1 MNQNQPIGVFDSG
14 LGGLTVLRALRE
26 QLPAEDFLY
35 IGDTARL
42 PYGAKSRASITQ
54 FTKEAVSALIDRGC
68 KLVVVACNTATAAAL
83 PAVQAAFPHIPV
95 IGTIE
100 SGAASVACA
109 SRSGI
114 VAVIATAA
122 TVCSGAYEQAIQ
134 KALPASR
141 VRSIAC
147 PLFVT
152 LAEEGWMG
160 GSIVEA
166 IAQRYLGPVFSE
178 KSEDR
183 PDCLVLG
190 CTHFPP
196 LRQAIAQSLPPEV
209 AVVDPALATAL
220 EVKST
225 LAAQKLA
232 RLDEHKGVSVFQ
244 ATDAPERFAA
254 VGSLF
259 LQCPMSPEEVHL
271 ITLG

>member
-68 KLVVVACNTATAAAL
+68 KLVVIACNTATAAAL

-100 SGAASVACA
+100 PGAASVACA
-109 SRSGI
+109 SRSGV

-166 IAQRYLGPVFSE
+166 VAQRYLGPVFSD

-209 AVVDPALATAL
+209 TVVDPAQATAL
-220 EVKST
+220 EVKNT

-232 RLDEHKGVSVFQ
+232 RLGGHQGLSVFH

-259 LQCPMSPEEVHL
+259 LHCPLSPEEIHL
-271 ITLG
+271 IALG